1 MRSRYH
7 LYILSIVALI
17 ATSCGTP
24 AFRSDHP
31 SLVAIDSLVL
41 QYPDSACKLLAAI
54 PSDSLQSDDQRAYH
68 ALLTTIAQYKAYY
81 PITSDSIINIA
92 LNHYNHNGANPN
104 KRMRSLLYKGC
115 VMNEMGDTEAAMTY
129 YKMAQHHCP
138 ENDFFHRGF
147 IDFRIAF
154 LYQQN
159 EETTHALAY
168 YRKAL
173 TSFKTAHNIHYQL
186 KCEEFLGALYRL
198 QNPDSAFFYIHQT
211 LNNAKLHHKDAM
223 YYEAKVDLAGYYF
236 LKKDFQKSKQLSI
249 EAINQA
255 ADLLK
260 DSYAYYFAC
269 LSYLKIGNT
278 DSAQYVLSIIPN
290 PTTIEDS
297 MQYHRCK
304 AEIAQKISPK
314 DIAIKQTNFADSID
328 DIIAQQS
335 INNGLVAIDKSMEID
350 YEKQKNQQIYFWISV
365 AGLIVIILNLYL
377 LWRWYHHNRI
387 VSQLQSELN
396 LQKEKLI
403 TSFEQLAELEQKGI
417 ENDINI
423 ERIVTS
429 IDTSLECYS
438 QVMANLLTHYK
449 TTSNEKS
456 KKIQKMFDEEL
467 ISRLHFYIN
476 TRYHNLVE
484 KLKSPTFK
492 LKPEEIN
499 IICLELA
506 KFPNAIIWLYSNCD
520 RPRSIHLKK
529 KLIAEK
535 VNHSKSISEIPYN
548 IEN

>member
-1 MRSRYH
+1 MCLRIL
-7 LYILSIVALI
+7 LYILPIIAI
-17 ATSCGTP
+17 FATSCVTKT
-24 AFRSDHP
+24 FRSDLS

-41 QYPDSACKLLAAI
+41 QHPDSACKLLAAI
-54 PSDSLQSDDQRAYH
+54 PSDSLKSADDRAYH
-68 ALLTTIAQYKAYY
+68 ALLTTIAHYKAYY
-81 PITSDSIINIA
+81 PIANDSIINIA
-92 LNHYNHNGANPN
+92 LNHYNIDGANPD

-115 VMNEMGDTEAAMTY
+115 VMNEMGDYKAAMTY
-129 YKMAQHHCP
+129 YKKAQFFCP
-138 ENDFFHRGF
+138 DHDFFHKGY
-147 IDFRIAF
+147 IDYCIAL

-159 EETTHALAY
+159 EEISHALAY
-168 YRKAL
+168 YRRASSAFQICKN
-173 TSFKTAHNIHYQL
+173 SHYQL
-186 KCEEFLGALYRL
+186 QCEKFLGALYRL
-198 QNPDSAFFYIHQT
+198 NHADIAYHYINRTINHAKIQNNKEI
-211 LNNAKLHHKDAM
+211 
-223 YYEAKVDLAGYYF
+223 YYEAKVNLAGYYF
-236 LKKDFQKSKQLSI
+236 IKDDFQKSKQLST
-249 EAINQA
+249 EAINQGGN
-255 ADLLK
+255 LLK

-269 LSYLKIGNT
+269 LSYLKIGNV
-278 DSAQYVLSIIPN
+278 DSARYILSIF
-290 PTTIEDS
+290 PTPATIEDS
-297 MQYHRCK
+297 MQYSRCR
-304 AEIAQKISPK
+304 AEIAQIICPK
-314 DIAIKQTNFADSID
+314 EIAIKHINFADSID

-335 INNGLVAIDKSMEID
+335 INNGLVDIDKSAEMD
-350 YEKQKNQQIYFWISV
+350 FEKQKNKLIYFGISV
-365 AGLIVIILNLYL
+365 VGLIVIFLILFL
-377 LWRWYHHNRI
+377 LWRWYCNHTI
-387 VSQLQSELN
+387 VAQLQNELN
-396 LQKEKLI
+396 LHQQKLI
-403 TSFEQLAELEQKGI
+403 TSFEQLAQLEQKGI

-423 ERIVTS
+423 ERIVAS

-438 QVMANLLTHYK
+438 QVMTNLLTHYK

-467 ISRLHFYIN
+467 MSRLHFYIN

>member
-1 MRSRYH
+1 M
-7 LYILSIVALI
+7 
-17 ATSCGTP
+17 
-24 AFRSDHP
+24 
-31 SLVAIDSLVL
+31 
-41 QYPDSACKLLAAI
+41 
-54 PSDSLQSDDQRAYH
+54 
-68 ALLTTIAQYKAYY
+68 
-81 PITSDSIINIA
+81 
-92 LNHYNHNGANPN
+92 
-104 KRMRSLLYKGC
+104 
-115 VMNEMGDTEAAMTY
+115 
-129 YKMAQHHCP
+129 
-138 ENDFFHRGF
+138 
-147 IDFRIAF
+147 
-154 LYQQN
+154 
-159 EETTHALAY
+159 
-168 YRKAL
+168 
-173 TSFKTAHNIHYQL
+173 
-186 KCEEFLGALYRL
+186 
-198 QNPDSAFFYIHQT
+198 
-211 LNNAKLHHKDAM
+211 
-223 YYEAKVDLAGYYF
+223 AGYYF

-365 AGLIVIILNLYL
+365 AGLIVIILILYL

-449 TTSNEKS
+449 TTSSEKS
-456 KKIQKMFDEEL
+456 KKIHEMFDKDFFA
-467 ISRLHFYIN
+467 RLYLYIN
-476 TRYHNLVE
+476 TRYHHLLD
-484 KLKSPTFK
+484 KLQNPDFK

-499 IICLELA
+499 IICLDLA

-520 RPRSIHLKK
+520 RPRSVHLKK
-529 KLIAEK
+529 KIIADK
-535 VNHSKSISEIPYN
+535 INHSKSISEIPNN
-548 IEN
+548 I